1 MLNIGIKSLSLNSSL
16 DSYKHLILIDRIQQS
31 FDRIFFMIIYGKQV
45 CFHALE
51 EHEVDIKTVYIA
63 KRGILPQKL
72 FEAYKTRIKFLEE
85 KWAQQMSKGGN
96 HQGILIEMEEFKQS
110 NLATLKQ
117 ESFLVVLDTL
127 TDAGNI
133 GAIVRSAYALG
144 ADGIIA
150 TGVKTLNF
158 ASMIRTS
165 SGALLNMPFVII
177 HNIADVLNE
186 LKQVGFKSYGAEM
199 NGIDI
204 GSCKF
209 EDKKVLVLGSEG
221 NGLSKRAKSKID
233 KFISIE
239 MKHEFDSL
247 NVSAAAAILIHR
259 MKNAI

>member
-1 MLNIGIKSLSLNSSL
+1 M
-16 DSYKHLILIDRIQQS
+16 DRTQQN
-31 FDRIFFMIIYGKQV
+31 FDKIFFMIIYGKQV
-45 CFHALE
+45 CLHALE
-51 EHEVDIKTVYIA
+51 EHEAAIKTVYIA

-72 FEAYKTRIKFLEE
+72 FEAYKPRIKFLEE

-110 NLATLKQ
+110 DLATLKQ
-117 ESFLVVLDTL
+117 ENFVVVLDML

-133 GAIVRSAYALG
+133 GALVRSAYALG

-158 ASMIRTS
+158 SSMVRTS

-177 HNIADVLNE
+177 PNIGDVLNE
-186 LKQVGFKSYGAEM
+186 LKQVGFTTYGASM
-199 NGIDI
+199 DGTDI
-204 GSCKF
+204 NACKF
-209 EDKKVLVLGSEG
+209 SEKKVLVLGSEG
-221 NGLSKRAKSKID
+221 EGLSKRAKSKID
-233 KFISIE
+233 EMVSIE

-259 MKNAI
+259 MGNAT